1 MTLNF
6 YTSQSTVKPDLLDT
20 TSSKKV
26 VYIRQNV
33 VEVETTDEL
42 TGETHTYYE
51 YEEAKLTKAE
61 YEQYQAEVNT
71 NETLAAIESMKI
83 KMEEL
88 ESASATIDSMSEAIL
103 KGVNEV

>member
-6 YTSQSTVKPDLLDT
+6 YTSHSTVKPELLDT

-26 VYIRQNV
+26 VYIRQNI
-33 VEVETTDEL
+33 VELEETDEIS
-42 TGETHTYYE
+42 GETYTYYE

-61 YEQYQAEVNT
+61 YERYLEEVNT
-71 NETLAAIESMKI
+71 NETLESI
-83 KMEEL
+83 EEL
-88 ESASATIDSMSEAIL
+88 KATIGSMSEAII